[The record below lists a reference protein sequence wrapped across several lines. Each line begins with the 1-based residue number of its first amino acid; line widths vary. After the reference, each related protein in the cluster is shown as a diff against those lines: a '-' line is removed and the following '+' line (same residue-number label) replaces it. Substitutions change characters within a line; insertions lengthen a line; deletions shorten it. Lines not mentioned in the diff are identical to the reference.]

1 MQKASDGS
9 YQVNPPI
16 GNASG
21 YDHYDVGIINSKES
35 YVNTTGRWQD
45 YSRSDVREGIF
56 QNPGIRNPAFDNFPI
71 KGFCKKTD
79 NDIRIRM
86 TGKITVRKKTKKGTY
101 TIKVK
106 VTVSGNAYYKAGSKT
121 KNVTVVVR

>member
-1 MQKASDGS
+1 
-9 YQVNPPI
+9 
-16 GNASG
+16 
-21 YDHYDVGIINSKES
+21 
-35 YVNTTGRWQD
+35 
-45 YSRSDVREGIF
+45 
-56 QNPGIRNPAFDNFPI
+56 
-71 KGFCKKTD
+71 
-79 NDIRIRM
+79 M